1 MDFKELLEKYQ
12 ELLIE
17 NDSLRKEIKSLNIQ
31 LGVEKA
37 DITSGNTLAIKTEE
51 KIFEKELFPVNILGS
66 SFTTNKK
73 SDSREKIK
81 LFMSLF
87 RGRDDVF
94 AKRWENKKKETSGY
108 SPACA
113 NEWQPGI
120 CRKPKTSCS
129 ECKHKDYL
137 VLNEVVVDD
146 HLRGRNN
153 LVVGIFPMLMDE
165 TCYFLAID
173 FDDEGWQKDIKTLRE
188 ICTTYEIPV
197 AVERSRSGNGAHAW
211 FFFEKP
217 ISASLA
223 RKFGSAILTSAMNIQ
238 HDITFKSYDRLFPNQ
253 DTMPKGGFGNLI
265 ALPLQKAARI
275 NDNSIFIDE
284 HFHPYDDQ
292 WAFLASVN
300 RFSEDDIEKLIS
312 KLCHG
317 NELGTLKKDVEEE
330 GKPWEKEKISLLKAD
345 FPKKVEVVKSNML
358 FIPKESF
365 SQRAL
370 NQIKRLAA
378 FKNPEFYRAQAMRM
392 STFNKPRIISCADE
406 TTQYLCLPRGC
417 EEDLTELCKEFKV
430 EVCWTDQTNGG
441 RKIDVEFNGA
451 LRDEQPQAID
461 KLLEHN
467 NGILCGTTAF
477 GKTIAAIKLI
487 AERKVNTLI
496 LVNKISLVSQWKDRT
511 SEFLIINESLPSY
524 EIYEGKK
531 SKKNRSII
539 GQIGGGEQTL
549 NGIVDIAVMQSLSRE
564 GEVKEC
570 VKDYGMVIVDEC
582 HHVSAF
588 SFEMILKNVNAKYV
602 YGLTATPS
610 RKDGHHPIIIMQCG
624 PIRYRDDAKKQAGKR
639 PFDHFIIPRF
649 TSFKVPAW
657 WNKEEKDLSITE
669 LYTEI
674 VSSEIRNQLIIDDV
688 VQCYEN
694 GRNCIVLTERTALVD
709 LLSKELG
716 KQIPNVIS
724 VMGAMGAKET
734 RETLSLITNAP
745 KDKPLTL
752 VSTGRY
758 IGEGFD
764 EPRLDTLFLAMPISW
779 KGTLQQYA
787 GRLHRLFEGKN
798 EVLIYDYADIHVR
811 MFEKMYNKRLS
822 GYASIGYKAK
832 GDGFATESVDIIFDN
847 SNFLPVYSND
857 IVNASREILIVSPFV
872 TKKRTFQMAKNL
884 KIAYANNLNVIIV
897 TRPAEEYKEKD
908 LNTWQEA
915 IDELKNSG
923 VTLVPKSGIHQK
935 FAIIDQ
941 KIIWYGSI
949 NLLSYGSAEESMM
962 RIINPGIASELIESI
977 KKYENESDINNQ
989 ISTRFVSQ
997 DGTGPHYP
1005 PNLEPS
1011 TPAQIHCSTFQ

>member
-1 MDFKELLEKYQ
+1 MRRNRDHTINAMDFKELLEKYQ

-17 NDSLRKEIKSLNIQ
+17 NNRLRKELKILNTQI
-31 LGVEKA
+31 GVEKTENIN
-37 DITSGNTLAIKTEE
+37 DNTLVIKTED
-51 KIFEKELFPVNILGS
+51 KIFERPLSSNLFNS
-66 SFTTNKK
+66 SLTTNKK
-73 SDSREKIK
+73 SDTTEKIK

-113 NEWQPGI
+113 NEWQSGV
-120 CRKPKTSCS
+120 CQKPKTSCS
-129 ECKHKDYL
+129 DCKHKDYL
-137 VLNEVVVDD
+137 LLNEEVIDD

-153 LVVGIFPMLMDE
+153 LIVGIFPMLMNE

-173 FDDEGWQKDIKTLRE
+173 FDDVGWQKDIKTLRE
-188 ICTTYEIPV
+188 ICVTYDIPIS
-197 AVERSRSGNGAHAW
+197 VERSRSGNGAHAW
-211 FFFEKP
+211 FFFEQP
-217 ISASLA
+217 ISAYLA
-223 RKFGSAILTSAMNIQ
+223 RKFGSAMLTSAMSRK

-265 ALPLQKAARI
+265 ALPLQKVARL
-275 NDNSIFIDE
+275 NDNSIFIDD
-284 HFHPYDDQ
+284 HFQPYDDQ
-292 WAFLASVN
+292 WAFLASI
-300 RFSEDDIEKLIS
+300 RRLSENDLEMLIS
-312 KLCHG
+312 KVFHG
-317 NELGTLKKDVEEE
+317 NELGPLKKDDEED
-330 GKPWEKEKISLLKAD
+330 GKPWEAEKTRLRKDD
-345 FPKKVEVVKSNML
+345 FPKKLEVIKSNMI
-358 FIPKESF
+358 FIPKEGF

-378 FKNPEFYRAQAMRM
+378 FKNPEFYKAQAMRM

-406 TTQYLCLPRGC
+406 TNEYLCLPRGC
-417 EEDLTELCKEFKV
+417 EEDLNAIFEELKL
-430 EVCWTDQTNGG
+430 EVCWTDQTNSG
-441 RKIDVEFNGA
+441 RKIDVEFNGI
-451 LRDEQPQAID
+451 LRDEQPLAVE

-487 AERKVNTLI
+487 ASRKVNTLI
-496 LVNKISLVSQWKDRT
+496 LVNKISLVAQWKDRI
-511 SEFLIINESLPSY
+511 SEFLIINEPLPAE
-524 EIYEGKK
+524 EILEGKNV
-531 SKKNRSII
+531 KKNRGII
-539 GQIGGGEQTL
+539 GQMGGGKQTL

-588 SFEMILKNVNAKYV
+588 SFEMILKSVNAKYV

-624 PIRYRDDAKKQAGKR
+624 PIRYRDDAKKQAEKR

-649 TSFKVPAW
+649 TSFKVPVW
-657 WNKEEKDLSITE
+657 WDKEEKDLSIAE

-674 VSSEIRNQLIIDDV
+674 VSSEIRNQHIIDDV
-688 VQCYEN
+688 IQCYEN
-694 GRNCIVLTERTALVD
+694 GRNSIILTERTAHVD
-709 LLSKELG
+709 LLAKELS
-716 KQIPNVIS
+716 KRIPDVIS
-724 VMGAMGAKET
+724 IMGTMGSRET
-734 RETLSLITNAP
+734 RETLGRITNAP

-787 GRLHRLFEGKN
+787 GRLHRLFAGKK

-811 MFEKMYNKRLS
+811 MLEKMYNKRLS

-832 GDGFATESVDIIFDN
+832 GDGFASESVDIIFDN

-857 IVNASREILIVSPFV
+857 IMNASREILIVSPFA

-884 KIAYANNLNVIIV
+884 KIAYANNVNVIIV

-915 IDELKNSG
+915 IDELKSSG
-923 VTLVPKSGIHQK
+923 ATLVLKSNIHQK

-941 KIIWYGSI
+941 KIVWYGSI

-962 RIINPGIASELIESI
+962 RIISPCIACELIESI
-977 KKYENESDINNQ
+977 KKYENE
-989 ISTRFVSQ
+989 
-997 DGTGPHYP
+997 
-1005 PNLEPS
+1005 
-1011 TPAQIHCSTFQ
+1011 

>member
-1 MDFKELLEKYQ
+1 MNLTNQEEIMDYRQLLEKYQ
-12 ELLIE
+12 ALLIE
-17 NDSLRKEIKSLNIQ
+17 NSSLKEEIKSLHVRLGIEEINNISDNA
-31 LGVEKA
+31 LLHNTKKEISEKGPKQ
-37 DITSGNTLAIKTEE
+37 S
-51 KIFEKELFPVNILGS
+51 KILSSPV
-66 SFTTNKK
+66 NKK
-73 SDSREKIK
+73 SDSTEKIK

-94 AKRWENKKKETSGY
+94 AKRWENNKKETSGY

-113 NEWQPGI
+113 NEWKSGI
-120 CRKPKTSCS
+120 CQKPKTSCS
-129 ECKHKDYL
+129 DCIHKDYL
-137 VLNEVVVDD
+137 ALNEEVIDD

-153 LVVGIFPMLMDE
+153 LVVGIFPMRMDE

-173 FDDEGWQKDIKTLRE
+173 FDDEGWKKDIITLKK
-188 ICTTYEIPV
+188 ICFIYEIPITV
-197 AVERSRSGNGAHAW
+197 KRSRSGNGAHAW
-211 FFFEKP
+211 FFFEQP
-217 ISASLA
+217 IPASLA
-223 RKFGSAILTSAMNIQ
+223 RKFGSAMLTSAMSIQ

-292 WAFLASVN
+292 WAFLASV
-300 RFSEDDIEKLIS
+300 RRLSEDELEMLVS

-317 NELGTLKKDVEEE
+317 NELGTLKKDDEEE
-330 GKPWEKEKISLLKAD
+330 RKPWKTEKIRLQKDD
-345 FPKKVEVVKSNML
+345 FPEKLEVVKSNML
-358 FIPKESF
+358 FISKEGF

-378 FKNPEFYRAQAMRM
+378 FKNPEFYKAQSMRM

-406 TTQYLCLPRGC
+406 TTEYLCLPRGC
-417 EEDLTELCKEFKV
+417 EEDLIALSEEFKV
-430 EVCWTDQTNGG
+430 EIGWTDQTNSG
-441 RKIDVEFNGA
+441 RKIDVEFNGT
-451 LRDEQPQAID
+451 LRDEQPLAID
-461 KLLEHN
+461 KLLAHN

-496 LVNKISLVSQWKDRT
+496 LVNKISLVSQWKDKL
-511 SEFLIINESLPSY
+511 SEFLIINESLPAE
-524 EIYEGKK
+524 EIREGKNV
-531 SKKNRSII
+531 KKNRGII
-539 GQIGGGEQTL
+539 GQMGGGKQTL
-549 NGIVDIAVMQSLSRE
+549 HGIVDIAVMQSLSRE

-588 SFEMILKNVNAKYV
+588 SFEMILKSVNAKYV

-624 PIRYRDDAKKQAGKR
+624 PIRYRDDAKKQAEKR
-639 PFDHFIIPRF
+639 PFDHYIIPRF
-649 TSFKVPAW
+649 TSFKVPVGRD
-657 WNKEEKDLSITE
+657 KEEKDLSITE
-669 LYTEI
+669 LYEEI
-674 VSSEIRNQLIIDDV
+674 VSSEMRNQLIIDDV

-694 GRNCIVLTERTALVD
+694 GRNCIVLTERTGHVD
-709 LLSKELG
+709 LLVKELD
-716 KQIPNVIS
+716 KRIPDVIS
-724 VMGAMGAKET
+724 IMGTLGAKKT
-734 RETLSLITNAP
+734 REKLSLITNAP
-745 KDKPLTL
+745 KDKPLTM
-752 VSTGRY
+752 VATGRY

-798 EVLIYDYADIHVR
+798 EVLIYDYADIHIR
-811 MFEKMYNKRLS
+811 MFEKMYSKRLS

-832 GDGFATESVDIIFDN
+832 GESFAAESVDIIFDN

-872 TKKRTFQMAKNL
+872 TKKRTFQMAQNL
-884 KIAYANNLNVIIV
+884 KVAFANNVKVTVV
-897 TRPAEEYKEKD
+897 TRPAEEYKGKD
-908 LNTWQEA
+908 LTTWQEA
-915 IDELKNSG
+915 IDNLKSSG
-923 VTLVPKSGIHQK
+923 VTLVLKSNIHQK

-941 KIIWYGSI
+941 KIVWYGSI
-949 NLLSYGSAEESMM
+949 NLLSFGSAKESMM
-962 RIINPGIASELIESI
+962 RLKSPDIAFELLYSI
-977 KKYENESDINNQ
+977 KKDEHEK
-989 ISTRFVSQ
+989 
-997 DGTGPHYP
+997 
-1005 PNLEPS
+1005 
-1011 TPAQIHCSTFQ
+1011 